1 MVILLFNDD
10 DDDYYRILIDA
21 IMIIQFIGAEG
32 DFHFEL
38 KEVLAGYAPVK

>member
-21 IMIIQFIGAEG
+21 IMIHFIGAEG